1 MNEDKSIYYQ
11 SISYLLENELLI
23 QDNGRIFIAFK
34 YSGLSFSPP
43 PKINSTN
50 IIFLFDIKNQQTL
63 YTINGV
69 FRYLEIE
76 PVEVVKN
83 YLHVKININLSI
95 DIKADNFDIIKNN
108 LSPYEKNAGPK
119 PEPKSLFLNT
129 ENFSIKFLYACN
141 FYKKF

>member
-1 MNEDKSIYYQ
+1 
-11 SISYLLENELLI
+11 LT
-23 QDNGRIFIAFK
+23 QDGGRIFITFK
-34 YSGLSFSPP
+34 YSDLSFSPP
-43 PKINSTN
+43 QKINSTL

-63 YTINGV
+63 YTFNGV

-108 LSPYEKNAGPK
+108 LSSYEKNRLIQIAGPK
-119 PEPKSLFLNT
+119 PEPKSLFLNI
-129 ENFSIKFLYACN
+129 EKFSIDFLYDCDN
-141 FYKKF
+141 HEFRISNHKRHYY